1 MANTKRRKLD
11 IDALAPLFLGG
22 AIALAPTGF
31 GINQWLELQGL
42 RREWTV
48 KGPPCAQVAQLGRW
62 VGDGRPP
69 RTIRYGPYA
78 FTRWSGAIL
87 CGDIPEPDPFTRAT
101 YRVCQFNNPGAV
113 AVDTGSEKVTFQ
125 PPVGERATVTV
136 RRGHASC
143 VVGGWFDY

>member
-1 MANTKRRKLD
+1 MD
-11 IDALAPLFLGG
+11 SLAPLFLGG
-22 AIALAPTGF
+22 AIALVPTGF
-31 GINQWLELQGL
+31 GFNDWLELRGL

-48 KGPPCAQVAQLGRW
+48 AGPPCERVVRLGRW

-78 FTRWSGAIL
+78 FTRWSGAVL
-87 CGDIPEPDPFTRAT
+87 CADIPEPNLFTRAT

-113 AVDTGSEKVTFQ
+113 AVATGIEKVTFQ

-136 RRGHASC
+136 RRGRASC